1 LKILV
6 DMNLSPSW
14 VDRLAAEGFDAVHWS
29 EIGDPRAADSDLLA
43 WAKSRGYVVLTH
55 DLDFGSILAATS
67 AAGPSVVQVRAQ
79 DVTPAHLAST
89 LIAALRQFQAQLD
102 AGVLMSIDETS
113 SRVHILPLKA

>member
-1 LKILV
+1 MKILV

-14 VDRLAAEGFDAVHWS
+14 VERLAAAGFEAVHWS

-43 WAKSRGYVVLTH
+43 WAKSKGYLVFTH

-79 DVTPAHLAST
+79 DVTPAYLAST
-89 LIAALRQFQAQLD
+89 VIAALRQFRTQLD
-102 AGVLMSIDETS
+102 AGVLLSIDESS